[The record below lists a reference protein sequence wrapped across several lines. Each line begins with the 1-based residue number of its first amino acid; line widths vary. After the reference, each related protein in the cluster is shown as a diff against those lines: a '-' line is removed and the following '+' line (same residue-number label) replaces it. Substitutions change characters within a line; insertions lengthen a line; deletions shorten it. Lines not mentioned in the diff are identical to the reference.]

1 MRRRPQDKNVLPKR
15 VSDRIFEQG
24 GVIKVPEI
32 ASQDR
37 RLQRTVVQYLD
48 VSVEVNKNVLQER
61 ISERMRDTLSREYL
75 QCDFQLCRYWMILR
89 VLKSFDAEKLREKK
103 C

>member
-37 RLQRTVVQYLD
+37 RTVVQYLD

-61 ISERMRDTLSREYL
+61 ISERVRNKLSREYL

-89 VLKSFDAEKLREKK
+89 VLNSFDAETLREKR